1 MSNSLRA
8 TPISSNLAF
17 HSFPVINKLDA
28 PKKKTDDPLKKII
41 RPRTMLDY
49 INKIHVG
56 DSREVLR
63 SLPAEIVD
71 LSFWSPPYFVG
82 KKYEAHLTFQDW
94 KDLIEGVIKEHVRV
108 MKSGAFMVV
117 NIADILCFVDQK
129 MPRFMANN
137 ITHKRVDITREDI
150 FQTIQQ
156 HPNANRRELAS
167 ILGCS
172 EQTIQRRLEHNNV
185 RGGKTTAGT
194 KVLLV
199 GGMLQDWAESSG
211 LYLYDRRVWH
221 KDPCWANSRWHSNSY
236 RAVDEFEYLYIF
248 WKPGIVQVDRNRLD
262 KKEWAEWGSRGVWN
276 IRSVQ
281 RNGRHE
287 CEFPEMLAERVIRL
301 FSDPGNVV
309 IDPFVGSGT
318 TTKLARKLKRK
329 YIGIDRL
336 KEYVKLAD
344 ARTNKSTD

>member
-1 MSNSLRA
+1 MTFEL
-8 TPISSNLAF
+8 PLLDCIPEMVSS
-17 HSFPVINKLDA
+17 SP
-28 PKKKTDDPLKKII
+28 PKTKDW
-41 RPRTMLDY
+41 
-49 INKIHVG
+49 INKIHAG

-63 SLPAEIVD
+63 SLPPGIID

-82 KKYEAHLTFQDW
+82 KNYEAHLTFQDW
-94 KDLIEGVIKEHVRV
+94 QDLLSGVIKEHARV
-108 MKSGAFMVV
+108 MKDGAFMVI
-117 NIADILCFVDQK
+117 NISDILCFVDHD
-129 MPRFMANN
+129 MPRYMANN
-137 ITHKRVDITREDI
+137 VRNKKVAITRNDI
-150 FQTIQQ
+150 LKVKKESP
-156 HPNANRRELAS
+156 HANRHELAK

-185 RGGKTTAGT
+185 RGGKNTAAT
-194 KVLLV
+194 KVFSVAGLL
-199 GGMLQDWAESSG
+199 QQWAESVG
-211 LYLYDRRVWH
+211 LYLYDRRIWH

-248 WKPGIVQVDRNRLD
+248 WKPGIVEVDRNRLR
-262 KKEWAEWGSRGVWN
+262 KNEWAEWGSRGVWN

-301 FSDPGNVV
+301 LSDPGDIV

-318 TTKLARKLKRK
+318 TTATAKKLKRK

-336 KEYVKLAD
+336 KEYTKLAEI
-344 ARTNKSTD
+344 RTNKIAD